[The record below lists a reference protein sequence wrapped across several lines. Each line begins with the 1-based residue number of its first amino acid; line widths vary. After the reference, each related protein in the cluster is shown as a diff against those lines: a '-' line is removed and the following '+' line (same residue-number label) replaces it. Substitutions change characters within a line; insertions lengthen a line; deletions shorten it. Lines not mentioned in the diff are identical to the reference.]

1 MERKEFLAKFGIT
14 MAAVCA
20 GCSLYSCG
28 SSPSDDPSPA
38 PGGGTGT
45 TPPPAGSGALFT
57 VNLDSELKNI
67 GDFKVSN
74 GVILV
79 RLAAGAAATA
89 FTAVQVACTH
99 EGTSI
104 NYNTAQ
110 GKFICPNHGSQFST
124 SGSVLVGPAAQAL
137 KSYAVAVTGS
147 TLTVNA

>member
-28 SSPSDDPSPA
+28 SDPKDEPA
-38 PGGGTGT
+38 PGGNPGT
-45 TPPPAGSGALFT
+45 TPPPTGGSTGLFT
-57 VNLDSELKNI
+57 ANLDTEIKNV
-67 GDFKVSN
+67 GDFKVAS

-79 RLAAGAAATA
+79 RLAAGAAPAS

-99 EGTSI
+99 QGTSI

-110 GKFICPNHGSQFST
+110 GRFICPNHGSQFST
-124 SGSVLVGPAAQAL
+124 SGTVLLGPAAQAL
-137 KSYAVAVTGS
+137 KAYTVSISGS
-147 TLTVNA
+147 TLTVTA